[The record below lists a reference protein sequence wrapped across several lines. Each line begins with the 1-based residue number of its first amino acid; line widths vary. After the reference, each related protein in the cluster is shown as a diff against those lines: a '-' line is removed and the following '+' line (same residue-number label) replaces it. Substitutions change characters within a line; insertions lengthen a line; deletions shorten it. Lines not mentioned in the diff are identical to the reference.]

1 MGMVA
6 LLAACGGGG
15 EPQRKRVVEDREF
28 VCPAAGRQLETRDL
42 DRSMLPSIWK
52 ILNDDNRR
60 GCWGASLLA
69 IGHIGAD
76 DAFLRLRSFIEGRGT
91 ELALA
96 EDLVILQQ
104 AYLALGNMVRDR
116 TNAKNSDLALDYL
129 IWSTDP
135 LNWEKLSADWRLD
148 AVMRRELIRVLTT
161 SAVKALGISG
171 AEEARQHLLQMAMDS
186 ADRRSF
192 RFKYQVAASANDVVI
207 HLINVHVLPP
217 GRVAFA
223 TAEVMTTLKSAGD
236 ADLRSLAQRVHQD
249 AMEAYNLERAW
260 LAARR
265 GEEGFLRAVQ
275 KADSVADARLSG
287 LHGQL
292 ESLRHLLDSPE
303 AQEGIE
309 RVEKVIFPEGP
320 LALINAEVGD
330 QVRRALAA
338 LAVLEERF
346 HDDLVRLKLVDHVRT
361 AREAH
366 VELDKALKLGT
377 SGKGYETVIVKR
389 SELQTSLRVLLAT
402 VVSRFPGWHGGDR
415 EMQHKVLGPIL
426 DQDDQVGSYLRRLVP
441 VRDIDPST
449 GQELAPLVDE
459 GAATASRSR
468 IPSIRR
474 DDAAP
479 APGEDPERPE
489 GMDPGAGE
497 DVPPGM
503 E

>member
-1 MGMVA
+1 MTRSSSGWLAVGVVA
-6 LLAACGGGG
+6 MLAACGGG
-15 EPQRKRVVEDREF
+15 EPQRRRAVADRDF
-28 VCPAAGRQLETRDL
+28 VCPPAGRQLDTGNL
-42 DRSMLPSIWK
+42 DKSMLPSIWK
-52 ILNDDNRR
+52 ILSDDNQR
-60 GCWGASLLA
+60 GCWGAALLA

-96 EDLVILQQ
+96 EDLVLLQQ

-116 TNAKNSDLALDYL
+116 TNAKNADLALDYL

-161 SAVKALGISG
+161 SAVKSLGVSG
-171 AEEARQHLLQMAMDS
+171 AEEARAHLLQMALDS

-192 RFKYQVAASANDVVI
+192 RFKYQVAASASEVVAY
-207 HLINVHVLPP
+207 LINIHVLPP

-223 TAEVMTTLKSAGD
+223 TAEILTTLKSQGD

-275 KADSVADARLSG
+275 KADGVADARLSG

-303 AQEGIE
+303 AQEGID
-309 RVEKVIFPEGP
+309 RVEKVVFPEGP

-366 VELDKALKLGT
+366 MELDKALKLGT
-377 SGKGYETVIVKR
+377 SGKGYDTVIVKR
-389 SELQTSLRVLLAT
+389 SELQTSLRVLVAT
-402 VVSRFPGWHGGDR
+402 VVSHFPGWRDGDR
-415 EMQHKVLGPIL
+415 EMQHKVLAPLL

-441 VRDIDPST
+441 VRDIDPTT

-468 IPSIRR
+468 VPSIKPPE
-474 DDAAP
+474 DAP
-479 APGEDPERPE
+479 PPED
-489 GMDPGAGE
+489 
-497 DVPPGM
+497 
-503 E
+503 